1 MSRRPLT
8 WLAAAA
14 VAVAAAAVAC
24 RPAATQ
30 SGVTER
36 PLLWSAEK
44 DGQKTYLLGTMHI
57 GFNAEKQLPRWVWDK
72 VRASKSFAVE
82 TDISDPLLMST
93 GVRRDGISLRD
104 ELGEE
109 YWKKLEALLGAGA
122 NASLRMTPAAVT
134 SLLEIKGLPAAMP
147 MDLMLL
153 GEAEAADKKVVFL
166 EPASLQVALLEK
178 WLDVAALK
186 VAIDEHGDGKALTR
200 ELLAAYISGDI
211 VRIEQMALNREAFKK
226 SGRSDAD
233 YDAMM
238 EDLLYRRNQ
247 SWLEPIEKMHSE
259 GQAMVAVG
267 AMHLIGERSVLDL
280 LEKRGYKIARVTSAK
295 Q

>member
-1 MSRRPLT
+1 MLARPLT
-8 WLAAAA
+8 WLAAVA
-14 VAVAAAAVAC
+14 VAVAATAAC
-24 RPAATQ
+24 RPASPPT
-30 SGVTER
+30 GLTER

-72 VRASKSFAVE
+72 VRASHSFAVE
-82 TDISDPLLMST
+82 TDISDPQLMTT
-93 GVRRDGISLRD
+93 GVRRDGSSLRE
-104 ELGEE
+104 ELGEAH
-109 YWKKLEALLGAGA
+109 WKKLEEQLGAGA
-122 NASLRMTPAAVT
+122 NAAQHMTPAAVT

-178 WLDVAALK
+178 WIDIATLK
-186 VAIDEHGDGKALTR
+186 AAIDERAAGKASTK
-200 ELLAAYISGDI
+200 ELLAAYVAGDI
-211 VRIEQMALNREAFKK
+211 VRIEAIANDREGWKK

-233 YDAMM
+233 YDVMM
-238 EDLLYRRNQ
+238 EDLIYKRNA
-247 SWLEPIEKMHSE
+247 SWIEPIEKMHQE
-259 GQAMVAVG
+259 GNAMVAVG

-280 LEKRGYKIARVTSAK
+280 LERRGYKIARVTSAK